1 MAVRDMHAHAVQF
14 LCCAEAERPTTTG
27 ACVCVCTLAE
37 LMCLGYGAVDWRSAC
52 DPASTYLGL
61 SCSG

>member
-27 ACVCVCTLAE
+27 ACVCVCAPS
-37 LMCLGYGAVDWRSAC
+37 RN
-52 DPASTYLGL
+52 
-61 SCSG
+61 